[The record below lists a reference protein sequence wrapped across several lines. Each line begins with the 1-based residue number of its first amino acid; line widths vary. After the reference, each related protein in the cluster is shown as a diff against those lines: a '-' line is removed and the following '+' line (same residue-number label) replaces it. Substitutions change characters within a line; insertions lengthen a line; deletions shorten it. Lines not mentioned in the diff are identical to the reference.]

1 MLSLENRKY
10 EAYKGRQTCH
20 LILLFR
26 SNSKPPEIFNSQYR
40 FNHSVRVVGEKF
52 KTFIS
57 AHKKKAKKSG
67 YKRPPRETPIAL
79 LAYIGPTFPS

>member
-26 SNSKPPEIFNSQYR
+26 SNSKPPEIFNSQCR
-40 FNHSVRVVGEKF
+40 FNHSVRVIGEKF

-57 AHKKKAKKSG
+57 AHKKKAKNSG

-79 LAYIGPTFPS
+79 LE